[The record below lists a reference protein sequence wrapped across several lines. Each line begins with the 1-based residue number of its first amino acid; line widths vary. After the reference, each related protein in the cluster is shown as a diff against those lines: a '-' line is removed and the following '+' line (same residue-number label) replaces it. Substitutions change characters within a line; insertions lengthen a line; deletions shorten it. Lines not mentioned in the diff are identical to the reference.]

1 MDNQKMID
9 SVEKNLNAM
18 KKELTA
24 ETAELKEQQ
33 KSVKG
38 HKDAL
43 EKYKKELEDKTKA
56 DRKKIE
62 ALEKSI
68 DKVMQ
73 EYSKLMA
80 VHDTALNEINSE
92 ERQVQWKNTN
102 IINMKRQ
109 LEIIKLQAEDWVI
122 YSIDKWSHS
131 NDYLG
136 AFEKNN
142 YRPQGWYVVDIIAK
156 PTGIYMRTTLSE
168 HYRKVSKPGEVNVA
182 MVKRDTLTFGK
193 KREFD
198 NIVTGHTCKTPKKI
212 EHHKY

>member
-1 MDNQKMID
+1 MDNQTMIA

-18 KKELTA
+18 RKELTT

-43 EKYKKELEDKTKA
+43 EKYKKELAEETET
-56 DRKKIE
+56 DRNKIE
-62 ALEKSI
+62 VLEKSV
-68 DKVMQ
+68 DKVVQ
-73 EYSKLMA
+73 YYSKLIA
-80 VHDTALNEINSE
+80 VHDTALENIHDV

-102 IINMKRQ
+102 IINMERQ
-109 LEIIKLQAEDWVI
+109 LKIIKLQAEDWVI
-122 YSIDKWSHS
+122 FSIDKWHHS

-142 YRPQGWYVVDIIAK
+142 YRPLGWYVIDIIAK

-168 HYRKVSKPGEVNVA
+168 HYRKVAEPGTANVT
-182 MVKRDTLTFGK
+182 MVKRDTLTFGP
-193 KREFD
+193 KREFKD
-198 NIVTGHTCKTPKKI
+198 IVIGHTCKNPKMI
-212 EHHKY
+212 ERDNY